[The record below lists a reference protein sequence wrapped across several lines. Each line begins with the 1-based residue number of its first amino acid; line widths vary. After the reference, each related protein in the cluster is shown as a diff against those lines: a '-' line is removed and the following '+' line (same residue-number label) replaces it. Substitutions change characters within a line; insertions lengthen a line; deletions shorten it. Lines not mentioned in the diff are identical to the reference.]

1 MDWRMISVCFSIFQF
16 IFMAIIFA
24 VLKFND
30 MKHLDMDLKDLK
42 KEFHSYEL
50 KNDERHI
57 QNLKAMSDISSAV
70 SNLSGQWTEF
80 NRK

>member
-16 IFMAIIFA
+16 IFMAVIFA

-30 MKHLDMDLKDLK
+30 MAHLAKDVQDLK

-57 QNLKAMSDISSAV
+57 KNIESIGKIANEVANLVGRFDSLNK
-70 SNLSGQWTEF
+70 
-80 NRK
+80 